1 MNRIIPWAALLVAGC
16 SLSVDLP
23 LTGSGSVR
31 DVLHTAS
38 GYVME
43 AGKQAAATIE
53 FGKRGIQKGKETVE
67 ELQKRADQV
76 QKGIESVKKGKEL
89 IEKGLAK

>member
-1 MNRIIPWAALLVAGC
+1 MLVLGSWSLLLSGC
-16 SLSVDLP
+16 TVPENS

-31 DVLHTAS
+31 DLLHTAS

-53 FGKRGIQKGKETVE
+53 YGKMGLEKGKEAFGE
-67 ELQKRADQV
+67 IQKRAGQV
-76 QKGIESVKKGKEL
+76 KKGIEAVKEGKEL
-89 IEKGLAK
+89 IEKGLGK

>member
-1 MNRIIPWAALLVAGC
+1 MLGGC
-16 SLSVDLP
+16 SIPENP

-31 DVLHTAS
+31 EILHTAS

-53 FGKRGIQKGKETVE
+53 LGKLGLQKGKETVE
-67 ELQKRADQV
+67 EIQKRADQV
-76 QKGIESVKKGKEL
+76 QQGIESVKNGKEL
-89 IEKGLAK
+89 IEQGLAR